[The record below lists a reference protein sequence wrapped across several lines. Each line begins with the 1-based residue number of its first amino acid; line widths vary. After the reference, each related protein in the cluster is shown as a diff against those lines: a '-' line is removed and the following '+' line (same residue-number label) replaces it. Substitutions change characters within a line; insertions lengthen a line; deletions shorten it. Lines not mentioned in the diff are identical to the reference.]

1 MFYLFSAFQFLFK
14 KSAVSQIVT
23 PMETS
28 STALGPQPRNH
39 SRLWSLTWSEV
50 QHGAA
55 DLRDLQALTAYELWK
70 SLQSVVMTF
79 HILGNVSFP
88 SLDKN
93 CEGSVC
99 TAGGAAET
107 KHAAWI
113 TDAKKE
119 VPWEFGWRCLSIVLG
134 TLVSHWSHEAHADVW
149 AVSHGPIK
157 PSHWFKKENKKWFA
171 DVINFFFCSSA
182 DSSLFALL
190 LVSVKLNIKTVKCWQ
205 AATLPD
211 PLGFN
216 VSAQQRPL
224 WPQKY
229 WRVKFNV
236 EIKSDEPDGS
246 SQSFSLL
253 KFGPFL
259 LQCDGVCLSGTVW
272 PSPSIF
278 ANMFTWA

>member
-1 MFYLFSAFQFLFK
+1 M
-14 KSAVSQIVT
+14 
-23 PMETS
+23 S
-28 STALGPQPRNH
+28 SENLC
-39 SRLWSLTWSEV
+39 SLLLW
-50 QHGAA
+50 HF
-55 DLRDLQALTAYELWK
+55 
-70 SLQSVVMTF
+70 TF
-79 HILGNVSFP
+79 
-88 SLDKN
+88 
-93 CEGSVC
+93 C

-157 PSHWFKKENKKWFA
+157 PSHWFKKENKKWPA
-171 DVINFFFCSSA
+171 DVINFFFCCSA

-236 EIKSDEPDGS
+236 S
-246 SQSFSLL
+246 
-253 KFGPFL
+253 
-259 LQCDGVCLSGTVW
+259 VVLSAEVW
-272 PSPSIF
+272 PVSPSVWWSLPQWDSLTL
-278 ANMFTWA
+278 ALHLC